1 MRPLT
6 MTALTDAWR
15 KIEHITV
22 ERLYADG
29 TRGKYTGFPAT
40 IQRCFDGVVRI
51 QFAHY
56 AGEVVTVEYRLIGD
70 GETLE
75 PVR

>member
-1 MRPLT
+1 
-6 MTALTDAWR
+6 MTALTESWR
-15 KIEHITV
+15 NIKHITV

-29 TRGKYTGFPAT
+29 SRGEHTGFPVT
-40 IQRCFDGVVRI
+40 ISRCFDGVVMI
-51 QFAHY
+51 TFAVY
-56 AGEVVTVEYRLIGD
+56 GGEVVAVKYRLIGD

>member
-1 MRPLT
+1 

-15 KIEHITV
+15 KIDHITV
-22 ERLYADG
+22 VDRDGTEHKGFPKRIERL
-29 TRGKYTGFPAT
+29 
-40 IQRCFDGVVRI
+40 QDGVVSI
-51 QFAHY
+51 TLAEWDKD
-56 AGEVVTVEYRLIGD
+56 GVTVLYRLIGD

>member
-1 MRPLT
+1 MQLT

-15 KIEHITV
+15 KIGHITV

-29 TRGKYTGFPAT
+29 SHRAYTGFPST
-40 IQRCFDGVVRI
+40 IKRLADGYVSI
-51 QFAHY
+51 TLADWD
-56 AGEVVTVEYRLIGD
+56 GDGPTVLYRLIGD